1 MRHLARGSAVAGFA
15 VVAWF
20 ASAPALRAQADPLIG
35 RWVLNVARST
45 YEPGPAP
52 RSEIRVYQAFGGV
65 AKGIKATFDRVD
77 SVGKKVTI
85 TFSAMYDGKDYK
97 YNGPDADSI
106 MLTHPDPY
114 TLDAILKRNGHVV
127 QRTHSVISPDGQT
140 RTQTVTGTN
149 VQGQKINNVVVLDR
163 QSPPT

>member
-1 MRHLARGSAVAGFA
+1 MRNVTRASAAVGLVVA
-15 VVAWF
+15 AWF
-20 ASAPALRAQADPLIG
+20 ASAPVLRAQADPLIG
-35 RWVLNVARST
+35 HWILDLTRST
-45 YEPGPAP
+45 YAPGPPP
-52 RSEIRVYQAFGGV
+52 RSEKRVYQAFGGV
-65 AKGIKATFDRVD
+65 GRGIKGTFDRVD

-106 MLTHPDPY
+106 ALTHPDPY
-114 TLDAILKRNGHVV
+114 TLDATLKRNGHVV

-149 VQGQKINNVVVLDR
+149 VQGQRINNVVVLER
-163 QSPPT
+163 RSQPT

>member
-1 MRHLARGSAVAGFA
+1 MAAGRCDRASESQTVVAGNPMRHLARGSAPAG
-15 VVAWF
+15 
-20 ASAPALRAQADPLIG
+20 
-35 RWVLNVARST
+35 
-45 YEPGPAP
+45 
-52 RSEIRVYQAFGGV
+52 QAFGGV

>member
-1 MRHLARGSAVAGFA
+1 MRHLARGSAVAG
-15 VVAWF
+15 
-20 ASAPALRAQADPLIG
+20 QA
-35 RWVLNVARST
+35 
-45 YEPGPAP
+45 Y
-52 RSEIRVYQAFGGV
+52 GGV

-77 SVGKKVTI
+77 SVGKKV
-85 TFSAMYDGKDYK
+85 
-97 YNGPDADSI
+97 ADSI
-106 MLTHPDPY
+106 MLTHPDPD